1 MKTPADAPQKTT
13 RYQDARRR
21 LYEAAIRL
29 FRTKGFDATTAD
41 DIAAEAGLSRATF
54 FNHFG
59 NKSAVLRFFGQD
71 LEEQVCSLLAGRAD
85 GTAPLDE
92 LRRILL
98 AMASAAEAE
107 RENLKIVL
115 IHSLENGTYFS
126 EPTPARARIL
136 QQITDLIAEA
146 QANGEARTDLTA
158 RALAVQLVA
167 LYNNAIAAIL
177 FSNQTHKTAI
187 SRAWE
192 FALGGLN
199 GPATAAKKQTS

>member
-71 LEEQVCSLLAGRAD
+71 LEEQVCTLLAGRKP

-98 AMASAAEAE
+98 AMAAAAEAQ
-107 RENLKIVL
+107 RDNLKIVL

-126 EPTPARARIL
+126 EPTPARVKIL
-136 QQITDLIAEA
+136 ECITGLIAEA
-146 QANGEARTDLTA
+146 QANGEARSDLAA
-158 RALAVQLVA
+158 RALAVQLMA
-167 LYNNAIAAIL
+167 LYNHAIAAIL
-177 FSNQTHKTAI
+177 FSNQTHRTAI
-187 SRAWE
+187 ARAWE

-199 GPATAAKKQTS
+199 GPASTAKKQTP

>member
-1 MKTPADAPQKTT
+1 MKTPTDATEKNA

-71 LEEQVCSLLAGRAD
+71 LEQKVCLLLAGRKP

-92 LRRILL
+92 IRRVLL
-98 AMASAAEAE
+98 AMSAAAEAQ
-107 RENLKIVL
+107 RENLRIVL

-126 EPTPARARIL
+126 EPTPARAKIL
-136 QQITDLIAEA
+136 QYLTDLIAEA
-146 QANGEARTDLTA
+146 QANGEARSDLAA

-167 LYNNAIAAIL
+167 LYNNAIAGIL
-177 FSNQTHKTAI
+177 FSNQTARTAI
-187 SRAWE
+187 ARAWE

-199 GPATAAKKQTS
+199 GPATTVPKETP